1 MGTGL
6 ASILR
11 TWYLVQFCQRSTVDC
26 RQPFGCATSFSIQIW
41 IRSIYLRDGLTV
53 VRGPSAVDI
62 FFVNGP
68 QSTVGSR
75 SVVPH
80 RLASILRTWPARR
93 GGYLV
98 QSTVVCRPSTVD
110 IFFVNGPLLTVDS
123 CDVVLHK
130 FASKYGYGLFIWEMD

>member
-1 MGTGL
+1 MTVFFG
-6 ASILR
+6 
-11 TWYLVQFCQRSTVDC
+11 QRSTVDC
-26 RQPFGCATSFSIQIW
+26 RQPSRCGDGFSIPILIRFLVIDYNRLWSVFCQRSAVHCWQPFGCATSFSIQIW
-41 IRSIYLRDGLTV
+41 IRSIYLRNGLTV

-68 QSTVGSR
+68 QSTVDSR

-98 QSTVVCRPSTVD
+98 QFTVVCRPLAVD
-110 IFFVNGPLLTVDS
+110 K
-123 CDVVLHK
+123 K
-130 FASKYGYGLFIWEMD
+130 FYLPK